1 MSLQASS
8 SSLSRPR
15 SSPSFQLAHHACPVR
30 CSPSGDRGL
39 FPPSENSPS
48 TSVSPVSTLPI
59 SDCRRYP
66 SRRPSLI
73 VLASLAGR
81 DLGSPSLRS
90 LRQMSLSRFSILPVP
105 FLLVSLQSDVA
116 HACYQ
121 GTQHKL
127 RTPHYDRI
135 LYSR

>member
-15 SSPSFQLAHHACPVR
+15 SLPSFQSAHHVCPVR

-39 FPPSENSPS
+39 FPPSESSPS

-66 SRRPSLI
+66 CRRPSWI

-81 DLGSPSLRS
+81 DLGSPSLRL
-90 LRQMSLSRFSILPVP
+90 LRQMNPLRFSILPVL
-105 FLLVSLQSDVA
+105 FLLVSLQSDVSDER
-116 HACYQ
+116 YQ
-121 GTQHKL
+121 GSQ
-127 RTPHYDRI
+127 DN
-135 LYSR
+135 